1 MSSAPDMNAQMDS
14 KLVDSLLTVNQLS
27 YRMPPAINIANKVT
41 HTIQYSQQASYDGGS
56 TMIWDL
62 QTGNSFI
69 DANCSYLRF
78 VVTPSDGTHCFGSGS
93 AASLF
98 ERVIIRSRT
107 GKELSRVENSNLL
120 SKFMDRYQKSEEWLR
135 TVGKAQGYSVRNQAT
150 AAAVYADAV
159 PATGKLFVIPL
170 CAIFPC
176 FNLIGSKL
184 IPPQVASG
192 LRVEIRLASP
202 NDAFCSVDQSTKLTL
217 ASYIVSKPEM
227 HVKEY
232 TLNDNFQR
240 AISEMANQGLNL
252 LYKEH
257 YNTIVSQTTNQ
268 INYDIKKAVSKALKL
283 SVITR
288 KNADLSTAGADRF
301 ASLPYNF
308 EKIQSNCGSDYVP
321 NQPLSIDGAV
331 TADNV
336 NEAYYYCLEEADKLE
351 YWNTTSVNPAQFLG
365 RENDGTVADVFSNGM
380 VCFSYNRSNTSQ
392 LAGYTIS
399 NSRAL
404 LVNLTQQGAAVSVRL
419 DTFLTYLRL
428 AKCMNTNTL
437 VLD

>member
-1 MSSAPDMNAQMDS
+1 MSSSPDMNSSMDS

-41 HTIQYSQQASYDGGS
+41 HTIQYSQQASYSSGG
-56 TMIWDL
+56 TMIWDF

-78 VVTPSDGTHCFGSGS
+78 VVTPTDGTHCFGSGS

-98 ERVIIRSRT
+98 ERVIIRSKT

-120 SKFMDRYQKSEEWLR
+120 SKFIDRYQKSEEWLR
-135 TVGKAQGYSVRNQAT
+135 TVGKAQGYSVRNQVTT
-150 AAAVYADAV
+150 ANVYAEAV
-159 PATGKLFVIPL
+159 PIGGKLFVIPL
-170 CAIFPC
+170 TSLFPC

-202 NDAFCSVDQSTKLTL
+202 DDAFCSVDQATPLTL
-217 ASYIVSKPEM
+217 ANYVVSKPEI
-227 HVKEY
+227 HAKEY

-240 AISEMANQGLNL
+240 AISELANQGLNL

-283 SVITR
+283 SVVTR
-288 KNADLSTAGADRF
+288 PNAALNVAGKDRF

-308 EKIQSNCGSDYVP
+308 EKIQSNCGSDYIP

-336 NEAYYYCLEEADKLE
+336 NEAYYYALEELDKLE
-351 YWNTTSVNPAQFLG
+351 HWNTTSVTPAEFLG
-365 RENDGTVADVFSNGM
+365 RANDGTVNDVYSNGM

-404 LVNLTQQGAAVSVRL
+404 LVNLTQQGVATSVRL

-428 AKCMNTNTL
+428 AKAMNTNTL

>member
-1 MSSAPDMNAQMDS
+1 MSSSPDMNTSMDS

-41 HTIQYSQQASYDGGS
+41 HTIQYSQQASYDSGG
-56 TMIWDL
+56 TMIWDF

-78 VVTPSDGTHCFGSGS
+78 VVTPTDGTHCFGSGS

-98 ERVIIRSRT
+98 ERIIIRSKT
-107 GKELSRVENSNLL
+107 GKELSRVENANLL
-120 SKFMDRYQKSEEWLR
+120 CKFMDRYEKSEEWLR
-135 TVGKAQGYSVRNQAT
+135 TVGKSQGYSVRNQVTT
-150 AAAVYADAV
+150 ANVYADAV
-159 PATGKLFVIPL
+159 PVGGKLFVIPL
-170 CAIFPC
+170 TSLFPC

-184 IPPQVASG
+184 VPPQVASG

-202 NDAFCSVDQSTKLTL
+202 DDAFCSVDQAAPLTL
-217 ASYIVSKPEM
+217 ANYTVSKPEM

-252 LYKEH
+252 LYKEY

-288 KNADLSTAGADRF
+288 PNTSLAVAGRDRF

-308 EKIQSNCGSDYVP
+308 EKIQSNCGSDYIP

-336 NEAYYYCLEEADKLE
+336 NEAYYYALEEFDKLE
-351 YWNTTSVNPAQFLG
+351 HWNTTSVSPSQYLG
-365 RENDGTVADVFSNGM
+365 RVNDGSVNDVYSNAL

-404 LVNLTQQGAAVSVRL
+404 LVNLTQQGVPVSVRL
-419 DTFLTYLRL
+419 DTFLCYLRL
-428 AKCMNTNTL
+428 AKAMNTNTL

>member
-1 MSSAPDMNAQMDS
+1 MSSSPDMNSSMDS

-41 HTIQYSQQASYDGGS
+41 HTIQYSQQASYDSGS
-56 TMIWDL
+56 TMIWDF

-69 DANCSYLRF
+69 DAGNSYLRF
-78 VVTPSDGTHCFGSGS
+78 VVTPTDGTHCFGSGS

-98 ERVIIRSRT
+98 ERVIVRSKT

-135 TVGKAQGYSVRNQAT
+135 TVGKAQGYSVRNQVPT
-150 AAAVYADAV
+150 VNVYADAV
-159 PATGKLFVIPL
+159 PVGGKLFIIPL
-170 CAIFPC
+170 MSIFPC

-184 IPPQVASG
+184 IPPQIASG
-192 LRVEIRLASP
+192 LRVEIRLASAD
-202 NDAFCSVDQSTKLTL
+202 DAFCSVNQGTPLTL
-217 ASYIVSKPEM
+217 AGYVVSKPEM
-227 HVKEY
+227 HVKEF

-252 LYKEH
+252 LYKEY

-283 SVITR
+283 NIITR
-288 KNADLSTAGADRF
+288 KNSDLSAVGKDRL
-301 ASLPYNF
+301 ASTPYNF
-308 EKIQSNCGSDYVP
+308 EKIQSNCGSDYIP

-331 TADNV
+331 SANNI
-336 NEAYYYCLEEADKLE
+336 NESYYYALEESDKLE
-351 YWNTTSVNPAQFLG
+351 HWNTSSVTPTEFLG
-365 RENDGTVADVFSNGM
+365 RTNDGTVNDVYSNGM

-399 NSRAL
+399 NSRSL
-404 LVNLTQQGAAVSVRL
+404 LLNLTQQGAAQSVRL

-428 AKCMNTNTL
+428 CKCMNTNAL

>member
-1 MSSAPDMNAQMDS
+1 
-14 KLVDSLLTVNQLS
+14 
-27 YRMPPAINIANKVT
+27 
-41 HTIQYSQQASYDGGS
+41 
-56 TMIWDL
+56 
-62 QTGNSFI
+62 
-69 DANCSYLRF
+69 
-78 VVTPSDGTHCFGSGS
+78 
-93 AASLF
+93 
-98 ERVIIRSRT
+98 
-107 GKELSRVENSNLL
+107 
-120 SKFMDRYQKSEEWLR
+120 MDRYQKSEEWLR
-135 TVGKAQGYSVRNQAT
+135 TVGKSQGYSVRNQVAT
-150 AAAVYADAV
+150 ANVYADAI
-159 PATGKLFVIPL
+159 PAGGKLFVIPL
-170 CAIFPC
+170 CSIFPC

-202 NDAFCSVDQSTKLTL
+202 DDAFCSVDQATPLTL
-217 ASYIVSKPEM
+217 ASYVVSKPEI
-227 HVKEY
+227 HAKEY

-283 SVITR
+283 SVVTR
-288 KNADLSTAGADRF
+288 PNASLNVAGKDRF

-308 EKIQSNCGSDYVP
+308 EKIQSNCGSDYIP

-331 TADNV
+331 TADNI
-336 NEAYYYCLEEADKLE
+336 NESYYYALEELDKLE
-351 YWNTTSVNPAQFLG
+351 HWNNTSVSPAEFLG
-365 RENDGTVADVFSNGM
+365 RANDGTVADVYSNGM

-404 LVNLTQQGAAVSVRL
+404 LVNLTQQGVATSVRL

-428 AKCMNTNTL
+428 CKSMNTNTL